1 MKNWELLNLYQVLSS
16 VSDLKGVK
24 FSYFVVKNLGLI
36 EREIKNLEVVIKA
49 SKDYYEFEEKRIELA
64 KKHAK
69 KDKKG
74 EPKTKEVNGKKVFD
88 MKSQVAFDK
97 EFKKLQKEYKETLE
111 ERQEQIKEYN
121 ELIEQDTD
129 IKLHKIKLKDIPEE
143 ISVAQMKAIEF
154 LIEK

>member
-24 FSYFVVKNLGLI
+24 FSYFVVKNLSLI
-36 EREIKNLEVVIKA
+36 EREIKSLEKVIEA

-69 KDKKG
+69 KDKDG

-88 MKSQVAFDK
+88 MESQVAFDK
-97 EFKKLQKEYKETLE
+97 EFKALQKKNKKTLE
-111 ERQEQIKEYN
+111 EREKQIKEYN
-121 ELIEQDTD
+121 ELIEQESD
-129 IKLHKIKLKDIPEE
+129 IKLHKIKLSDIPEE
-143 ISVAQMKAIEF
+143 INVSQMKAIES